1 MTDKIITLLVGVLI
15 ALGGWTLTRTFDL
28 STNQAV
34 NNDKVNKLERYVE
47 KLQDQM
53 DDMMDKDKE
62 IIAIFSL
69 GLSIEEI
76 RKPIIFFSIIISI
89 IYIYINRDMFFW

>member
-62 IIAIFSL
+62 IMQQHEDLFKAL
-69 GLSIEEI
+69 QKYD
-76 RKPIIFFSIIISI
+76 KPTGS
-89 IYIYINRDMFFW
+89 YNY